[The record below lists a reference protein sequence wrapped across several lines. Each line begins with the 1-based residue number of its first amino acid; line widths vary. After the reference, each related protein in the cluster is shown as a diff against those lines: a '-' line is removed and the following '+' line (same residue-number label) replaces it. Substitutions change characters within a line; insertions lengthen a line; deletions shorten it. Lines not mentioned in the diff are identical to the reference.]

1 MTSNLDIYRSAKM
14 MIDRHGEEA
23 PLFAAMRADKML
35 ERGDMAGRAVWLRI
49 MRAVQSMIE
58 VPPTGATRN

>member
-1 MTSNLDIYRSAKM
+1 MIEEKDVYRSAKL